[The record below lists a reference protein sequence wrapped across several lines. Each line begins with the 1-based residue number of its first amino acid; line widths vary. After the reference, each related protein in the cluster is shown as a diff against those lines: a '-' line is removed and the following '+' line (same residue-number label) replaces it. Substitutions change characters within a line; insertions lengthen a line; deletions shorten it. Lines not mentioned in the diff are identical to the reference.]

1 MSAKTFDAVSL
12 GIMWDRL
19 VSLVDEIVSTLVRT
33 SFSTIVNESYDLTCV
48 VLDAEGNSI
57 AQGTFSVPVFI
68 GSAPIT
74 LRHMLKRF
82 PPETLKPGD
91 VIFTND
97 PWQGTG
103 HLYDITMVRPVFR
116 KGRIVA
122 YTLSIT
128 HLPDIGGSGF
138 GSSAVEVYH
147 EGLRLPICKLY
158 EAGRL
163 NELIVEIIRTNVRVP
178 EQVMGDVMAN
188 VACNEVG
195 GRELLA
201 FMDEYGLD
209 DLGDL
214 SRAIRSQSEAAM
226 RGKIRELGEG
236 TYRNQIQVEGFDG
249 PCDYVVRIDVK
260 GDSVAYDFTGT
271 SGCVRAA
278 VNVPFCYTNA
288 MALHAIKSLLLPN
301 IPNNAGSIA
310 PISVF
315 APPGCILNAQP
326 PFATGGRHAM
336 GHFVTPLVYGALA
349 QALPH
354 QRAGRLRHDEPHHFP
369 GHAPRRSAIR
379 VPLLRGGW
387 LRRAS
392 RSRRLVHPAASL
404 QHGNGAGGGVGNAD
418 AHHHREQTPAAR
430 YRRPRTMA
438 RRPRPGGGAAQR
450 QRASRHHAGH
460 GQPHHVSGARDVR
473 RRRRGAQDVRGRR
486 QDGARQGSQR
496 AGARPAHAPSRGG
509 RRRLRRSQEA
519 RAGSHRRGR
528 GAGLCQRPGRA
539 RDLRLEWTMRR
550 CQTLRGLIPLLQSTF

>member
-1 MSAKTFDAVSL
+1 MSAKTYDAVSL

-48 VLDAEGNSI
+48 VLDAEANSI

-74 LRHMLKRF
+74 LRHMLKRY
-82 PPETLKPGD
+82 PAGTLKPGD
-91 VIFTND
+91 VIITND
-97 PWQGTG
+97 PWLGTG

-116 KGRIVA
+116 KGRVVA

-158 EAGRL
+158 EEGRL

-209 DLGDL
+209 DLADL
-214 SRAIRSQSEAAM
+214 SRAIRGQSEAAM

-249 PCDYVVRIDVK
+249 PCDYVVSIDVK

-288 MALHAIKSLLLPN
+288 MALHAIKSLLLPT

-315 APPGCILNAQP
+315 APPGCILNALH

-349 QALPH
+349 QALPDRV
-354 QRAGRLRHDEPHHFP
+354 QAGSGMMNLINFQGVRRDERPF
-369 GHAPRRSAIR
+369 ST
-379 VPLLRGGW
+379 LYF
-387 LRRAS
+387 
-392 RSRRLVHPAASL
+392 
-404 QHGNGAGGGVGNAD
+404 GAGGYGALRDLDGWCTLPHPSNMATVPVEVWETLTHTTIESKRLLPDTGGPGQWRGGLGQEVVLRNDTGHLITTLGMGN
-418 AHHHREQTPAAR
+418 
-430 YRRPRTMA
+430 RTMFPA
-438 RRPRPGGGAAQR
+438 CGMFGGG
-450 QRASRHHAGH
+450 
-460 GQPHHVSGARDVR
+460 
-473 RRRRGAQDVRGRR
+473 
-486 QDGARQGSQR
+486 DGALR
-496 AGARPAHAPSRGG
+496 AHAIDGTPIHAKGRNELAPGQRMCIVEAGG
-509 RRRLRRSQEA
+509 GGFGDPMA
-519 RAGSHRRGR
+519 RARAAVAEDVAQGYVGR
-528 GAGLCQRPGRA
+528 QAANEIYGWSG
-539 RDLRLEWTMRR
+539 
-550 CQTLRGLIPLLQSTF
+550 

>member
-1 MSAKTFDAVSL
+1 MISKTFDPVSL

-19 VSLVDEIVSTLVRT
+19 VSLVDEVVSTLVRT

-48 VLDAEGNSI
+48 LLDAEANAI

-74 LRHMLKRF
+74 LRHMLKRY
-82 PPETLKPGD
+82 PPQTLKPGD
-91 VIFTND
+91 VIVTND
-97 PWQGTG
+97 PWMGTG
-103 HLYDITMVRPVFR
+103 HLYDITMARPVFR

-128 HLPDIGGSGF
+128 HLPDVGGSGF

-163 NELIVEIIRTNVRVP
+163 NELLVEIIRTNVRVP

-209 DLGDL
+209 DLALL
-214 SRAIRSQSEAAM
+214 SRAIRGQSEAAM
-226 RGKIRELGEG
+226 RAKIRELGPG
-236 TYRNQIQVEGFDG
+236 TYRNRIEVEGFDG
-249 PCDYVVRIDVK
+249 PCTYVVRIDVE
-260 GDSVAYDFTGT
+260 DDRAACDFSGT
-271 SGCVRAA
+271 SGCVRAG

-288 MALHAIKSLLLPN
+288 MALHAIKSLLLPG

-315 APPGCILNAQP
+315 APPGCILNALP

-349 QALPH
+349 EAAPDRVQAGSGMMNLVTFQGVRRDERPFSTIYFAAGGYGALQGLDGWCTLPH
-354 QRAGRLRHDEPHHFP
+354 PSNMAAVPVEVWETLTHTTIESKRLLADSGGPGRW
-369 GHAPRRSAIR
+369 
-379 VPLLRGGW
+379 RGGLGQEVVIRNDTHHPVVTLGMGNRTLFPARGLFGGGDGA
-387 LRRAS
+387 LRTHAIDGKEVHAKGRNEIAPGQ
-392 RSRRLVHPAASL
+392 RMRLVE
-404 QHGNGAGGGVGNAD
+404 AGGGGFGDPRMRAPSAVAEDVAQGYVSAEM
-418 AHHHREQTPAAR
+418 ARAR
-430 YRRPRTMA
+430 YGFVP
-438 RRPRPGGGAAQR
+438 
-450 QRASRHHAGH
+450 
-460 GQPHHVSGARDVR
+460 
-473 RRRRGAQDVRGRR
+473 
-486 QDGARQGSQR
+486 
-496 AGARPAHAPSRGG
+496 
-509 RRRLRRSQEA
+509 
-519 RAGSHRRGR
+519 
-528 GAGLCQRPGRA
+528 
-539 RDLRLEWTMRR
+539 
-550 CQTLRGLIPLLQSTF
+550 

>member
-1 MSAKTFDAVSL
+1 MSTKSFDAVSL

-48 VLDAEGNSI
+48 VLDAEANSI

-74 LRHMLKRF
+74 LRHMLKRY
-82 PPETLKPGD
+82 PADTLKPGD
-91 VIFTND
+91 VIITND
-97 PWQGTG
+97 PWLGTG
-103 HLYDITMVRPVFR
+103 HLYDITMVRPIFR
-116 KGRIVA
+116 KGRVVA

-128 HLPDIGGSGF
+128 HLPDVGGSGF

-158 EAGRL
+158 EEGQL

-209 DLGDL
+209 ELTDL
-214 SRAIRSQSEAAM
+214 SRAIRGQSEAAM
-226 RGKIRELGEG
+226 RGKIRELGQG

-288 MALHAIKSLLLPN
+288 MALHAIKSLLLPT

-315 APPGCILNAQP
+315 APPGCILNALH

-349 QALPH
+349 QALPDRV
-354 QRAGRLRHDEPHHFP
+354 QAGSGMMNLINFQGMRRDERPFSTLYFAAGGYGALRDLDGWCTLPHPSNMATVPVEVWETLTHTTIESKRLLPDTGGP
-369 GHAPRRSAIR
+369 GQW
-379 VPLLRGGW
+379 RGGLGQEVI
-387 LRRAS
+387 LRNDTGHLITTLGMGNRTMFPA
-392 RSRRLVHPAASL
+392 RGLFGGGDGALRVHAIDGKPVHAKGRNELAPG
-404 QHGNGAGGGVGNAD
+404 QRMRIVEAGGGGFGDPKTRA
-418 AHHHREQTPAAR
+418 PAAI
-430 YRRPRTMA
+430 A
-438 RRPRPGGGAAQR
+438 EDVAQGYVSR
-450 QRASRHHAGH
+450 QA
-460 GQPHHVSGARDVR
+460 ARDIY
-473 RRRRGAQDVRGRR
+473 GW
-486 QDGARQGSQR
+486 
-496 AGARPAHAPSRGG
+496 SR
-509 RRRLRRSQEA
+509 
-519 RAGSHRRGR
+519 
-528 GAGLCQRPGRA
+528 
-539 RDLRLEWTMRR
+539 
-550 CQTLRGLIPLLQSTF
+550 

>member
-1 MSAKTFDAVSL
+1 MSGQTFDAVSL

-19 VSLVDEIVSTLVRT
+19 VSIVDEIVSTLVRT

-48 VLDAEGNSI
+48 VLDAEANSI

-74 LRHMLKRF
+74 LRHMLKRY
-82 PPETLKPGD
+82 PAETLKPGD
-91 VIFTND
+91 VIITND
-97 PWQGTG
+97 PWLGTG

-116 KGRIVA
+116 QNRIVA

-158 EAGRL
+158 EQGRL
-163 NELIVEIIRTNVRVP
+163 NEMIVEIIRTNVRVP
-178 EQVMGDVMAN
+178 EQVMGDIMAN

-201 FMDEYGLD
+201 FMDEYDLD
-209 DLGDL
+209 DLSAL
-214 SRAIRSQSEAAM
+214 SRAIRWQSETAM
-226 RGKIRELGEG
+226 RGKIRELGQG
-236 TYRNQIQVEGFDG
+236 FYHNHIQVEGFDG
-249 PCDYVVRIDVK
+249 PCDYVVKINVE
-260 GDSVAYDFTGT
+260 GDSVAFDFSGT

-315 APPGCILNAQP
+315 APLGCILNAQP

-349 QALPH
+349 QVLPDKVQAGSGMMNLITVQGVRRDERPFSTLYFAAGGYGALDGLDGWCTLPH
-354 QRAGRLRHDEPHHFP
+354 PSNMAAVPVEVWETLTHTTIESKRLLPDTGGAGRW
-369 GHAPRRSAIR
+369 
-379 VPLLRGGW
+379 RGGLGQEVI
-387 LRRAS
+387 LRNDTGH
-392 RSRRLVHPAASL
+392 LVTTLGMGNRTIFPARGLFGGGDGAL
-404 QHGNGAGGGVGNAD
+404 RMHAVDDQPVHAKGRNELAPGQRMRIVEAGGGGFGDPKARARSAVGEDVA
-418 AHHHREQTPAAR
+418 QGFIS
-430 YRRPRTMA
+430 RR
-438 RRPRPGGGAAQR
+438 AAQDTY
-450 QRASRHHAGH
+450 G
-460 GQPHHVSGARDVR
+460 
-473 RRRRGAQDVRGRR
+473 
-486 QDGARQGSQR
+486 
-496 AGARPAHAPSRGG
+496 
-509 RRRLRRSQEA
+509 
-519 RAGSHRRGR
+519 
-528 GAGLCQRPGRA
+528 
-539 RDLRLEWTMRR
+539 WT
-550 CQTLRGLIPLLQSTF
+550 G

>member
-1 MSAKTFDAVSL
+1 MSQLTFDAVSL

-19 VSLVDEIVSTLVRT
+19 VSIVDEIVSTLVRT

-48 VLDAEGNSI
+48 VLDEQANSI

-74 LRHMLKRF
+74 LRHMLKRY
-82 PPETLKPGD
+82 PPDTLKPGD
-91 VIFTND
+91 VIMTND

-116 KGRIVA
+116 NGRIVA

-147 EGLRLPICKLY
+147 EGIRIPICKLY
-158 EAGRL
+158 EEGRL
-163 NELIVEIIRTNVRVP
+163 NELLLDIIRTNVRVP
-178 EQVMGDVMAN
+178 EQVIGDVMAN

-214 SRAIRSQSEAAM
+214 SRTIRGQSEAAM
-226 RGKIRELGEG
+226 RAKIRELGDG
-236 TYRNQIQVEGFDG
+236 TWENRMQVEGFDG
-249 PCDYVVRIDVK
+249 PCDYAVRIDVK

-349 QALPH
+349 KALPERV
-354 QRAGRLRHDEPHHFP
+354 QAGSGMMNLITFQGMRRDGRPFSTLYFAAGGYGALENLDGQCTLPHPSNMAVVPVEVWETLTHTTIESKRLVPDSGGP
-369 GHAPRRSAIR
+369 GRW
-379 VPLLRGGW
+379 RGGLGQEVV
-387 LRRAS
+387 LRNDTGHTVTTLGMGNRTMFPARGMFS
-392 RSRRLVHPAASL
+392 GGDGALRVHFIDGKPVHAKGRNELAPG
-404 QHGNGAGGGVGNAD
+404 QRMRIVEAGGGGYGD
-418 AHHHREQTPAAR
+418 P
-430 YRRPRTMA
+430 
-438 RRPRPGGGAAQR
+438 R
-450 QRASRHHAGH
+450 QRAPTAIAEDVAQGY
-460 GQPHHVSGARDVR
+460 VSAE
-473 RRRRGAQDVRGRR
+473 A
-486 QDGARQGSQR
+486 
-496 AGARPAHAPSRGG
+496 
-509 RRRLRRSQEA
+509 A
-519 RAGSHRRGR
+519 RAIYGWQG
-528 GAGLCQRPGRA
+528 
-539 RDLRLEWTMRR
+539 
-550 CQTLRGLIPLLQSTF
+550 

>member
-1 MSAKTFDAVSL
+1 MRTPSTGQVFDAVSL

-19 VSLVDEIVSTLVRT
+19 VSIVDEIVSTLVRT

-48 VLDAEGNSI
+48 VLDAEANSI

-82 PPETLKPGD
+82 PPDTLAAGD
-91 VIFTND
+91 VIITND
-97 PWQGTG
+97 PWLGTG

-128 HLPDIGGSGF
+128 HLPDVGGSGF
-138 GSSAVEVYH
+138 GSSAVDVYH

-195 GRELLA
+195 GREVLA
-201 FMDEYGLD
+201 FMDEYRLD
-209 DLGDL
+209 DLTDL
-214 SRAIRSQSEAAM
+214 SRAIRGQSEAAM
-226 RGKIRELGEG
+226 RAKIRELGEG
-236 TYRNQIQVEGFDG
+236 TYRNRMQVEGFDG
-249 PCDYVVRIDVK
+249 PCDYAVRIDVA

-288 MALHAIKSLLLPN
+288 MALHATKSLLLPD
-301 IPNNAGSIA
+301 IPNNAGSTA

-315 APPGCILNAQP
+315 APPGSILNAEP
-326 PFATGGRHAM
+326 PYATGGRHAM

-349 QALPH
+349 KAMPDRVQAGSGMMNLINFQGRRRDGRPFSTLYFAAGGYGALKGLDGWCTLPH
-354 QRAGRLRHDEPHHFP
+354 PSNMATVPVEVWETLTHTAIESKRLLPDTGGP
-369 GHAPRRSAIR
+369 GQW
-379 VPLLRGGW
+379 RGG
-387 LRRAS
+387 LGQEVVVRNDTG
-392 RSRRLVHPAASL
+392 HPVTTLGMGNRTLYPARGL
-404 QHGNGAGGGVGNAD
+404 FGGGNGALREHAIDGVRVHAKAVNELAPGQRMRIVEAGGGGFGDPTARAPEAVAEDVAQGYISG
-418 AHHHREQTPAAR
+418 RAAR
-430 YRRPRTMA
+430 EIY
-438 RRPRPGGGAAQR
+438 
-450 QRASRHHAGH
+450 
-460 GQPHHVSGARDVR
+460 
-473 RRRRGAQDVRGRR
+473 GR
-486 QDGARQGSQR
+486 S
-496 AGARPAHAPSRGG
+496 S
-509 RRRLRRSQEA
+509 
-519 RAGSHRRGR
+519 
-528 GAGLCQRPGRA
+528 
-539 RDLRLEWTMRR
+539 
-550 CQTLRGLIPLLQSTF
+550 

>member
-1 MSAKTFDAVSL
+1 MSDKTFDAVSL

-48 VLDAEGNSI
+48 VLDAEANSI

-91 VIFTND
+91 VIITND
-97 PWQGTG
+97 PWMGTG

-128 HLPDIGGSGF
+128 HLPDVGGSGF

-158 EAGRL
+158 EEGRL
-163 NELIVEIIRTNVRVP
+163 NELIVEIVRTNVRVP

-209 DLGDL
+209 DLTAL
-214 SRAIRSQSEAAM
+214 SRAIRGQSETAM
-226 RGKIRELGEG
+226 RAKIRELGQG

-271 SGCVRAA
+271 SGCVRAG

-349 QALPH
+349 EAAPDRVQAGSGMMNLVTFQGVRRDERPFSTIYFAAGGYGALDGLDGWCTLPH
-354 QRAGRLRHDEPHHFP
+354 PSNMAVVPVEVWETLTHTTIESKRLIPDSGGPGRWRGGLGQEVVIRNDTGHPVVTLGMGNRTTFPARGLFGGSDGALREHAIDGKVVHAKGRNEIAPGQRMRIIEAGGAGFGDPKTRTP
-369 GHAPRRSAIR
+369 SAIAED
-379 VPLLRGGW
+379 VAQGDVS
-387 LRRAS
+387 A
-392 RSRRLVHPAASL
+392 
-404 QHGNGAGGGVGNAD
+404 
-418 AHHHREQTPAAR
+418 E
-430 YRRPRTMA
+430 MA
-438 RRPRPGGGAAQR
+438 RAKY
-450 QRASRHHAGH
+450 
-460 GQPHHVSGARDVR
+460 
-473 RRRRGAQDVRGRR
+473 
-486 QDGARQGSQR
+486 GS
-496 AGARPAHAPSRGG
+496 A
-509 RRRLRRSQEA
+509 
-519 RAGSHRRGR
+519 
-528 GAGLCQRPGRA
+528 
-539 RDLRLEWTMRR
+539 
-550 CQTLRGLIPLLQSTF
+550 

>member
-1 MSAKTFDAVSL
+1 MSGHTFDAVSL

-19 VSLVDEIVSTLVRT
+19 VSIVDEIVSTLVRT

-48 VLDAEGNSI
+48 VLDAEANSI

-74 LRHMLKRF
+74 LRHMLKRY
-82 PPETLKPGD
+82 PAETLKPGD
-91 VIFTND
+91 VIITND
-97 PWQGTG
+97 PWLGTG

-116 KGRIVA
+116 KSRIVA

-147 EGLRLPICKLY
+147 EGLRLPISKLY
-158 EAGRL
+158 EQGRL
-163 NELIVEIIRTNVRVP
+163 NEMIVEIIRTNVRVP
-178 EQVMGDVMAN
+178 EQVMGDIMAN

-209 DLGDL
+209 DLNDL
-214 SRAIRSQSEAAM
+214 SRAIRWQSEAAM
-226 RGKIRELGEG
+226 RGKIRELGQG
-236 TYRNQIQVEGFDG
+236 DYHNHIQVEGFDG
-249 PCDYVVRIDVK
+249 PCDYVVKIEVR
-260 GDSVAYDFTGT
+260 GDSVAYDFSGT

-349 QALPH
+349 QVLPDRVQAGSGMMNLITFQGVRRDERPFSTLYFAAGGYGALHSLDGWCTLPH
-354 QRAGRLRHDEPHHFP
+354 PSNMAAVPVEVWETLTHTTVESKRLLPDTGGAGQW
-369 GHAPRRSAIR
+369 
-379 VPLLRGGW
+379 RGGLGQEVI
-387 LRRAS
+387 LRNDTGHLITTLGMGNRTMFPARGMFGGGDGS
-392 RSRRLVHPAASL
+392 LRLHAIDGKPIHAKGCHDLAPGQRMRIVE
-404 QHGNGAGGGVGNAD
+404 AGGGGFGDPKAR
-418 AHHHREQTPAAR
+418 APAAIAEDVGQG
-430 YRRPRTMA
+430 YVSTAAA
-438 RRPRPGGGAAQR
+438 REIYGW
-450 QRASRHHAGH
+450 RA
-460 GQPHHVSGARDVR
+460 
-473 RRRRGAQDVRGRR
+473 
-486 QDGARQGSQR
+486 
-496 AGARPAHAPSRGG
+496 
-509 RRRLRRSQEA
+509 
-519 RAGSHRRGR
+519 
-528 GAGLCQRPGRA
+528 
-539 RDLRLEWTMRR
+539 
-550 CQTLRGLIPLLQSTF
+550 

>member
-1 MSAKTFDAVSL
+1 MRAMSTKSFDAVSL
-12 GIMWDRL
+12 SIMWDRL

-48 VLDAEGNSI
+48 VLDAEANSI

-74 LRHMLKRF
+74 LRHMLKRY
-82 PPETLKPGD
+82 PADTLKPGD
-91 VIFTND
+91 VIITND
-97 PWQGTG
+97 PWLGTG
-103 HLYDITMVRPVFR
+103 HLYDITMVRPIFR
-116 KGRIVA
+116 KGRVVA

-128 HLPDIGGSGF
+128 HLPDVGGSGF

-158 EAGRL
+158 EEGRL

-209 DLGDL
+209 ELTDL
-214 SRAIRSQSEAAM
+214 SRAIRGQSEAAM
-226 RGKIRELGEG
+226 RGKIRELGQG

-288 MALHAIKSLLLPN
+288 MALHAIKSLLLPT

-315 APPGCILNAQP
+315 APPGCILNALH

-349 QALPH
+349 QALPDRV
-354 QRAGRLRHDEPHHFP
+354 QAGSGMMNLINFQGMRRDERPFSTLYFAAGGYGALRNLDGWCTLPHPSNMATVPVEVWETLTHTTIESKRLLPDTGGP
-369 GHAPRRSAIR
+369 GQW
-379 VPLLRGGW
+379 RGGLGQEVI
-387 LRRAS
+387 LRNDTGHLITTLGMGNRTIFPA
-392 RSRRLVHPAASL
+392 RGLFGGGDGALRVHAIDGKPVHAKGRNELAPG
-404 QHGNGAGGGVGNAD
+404 QRMRIVEAGGGGFGDPKTRA
-418 AHHHREQTPAAR
+418 PAAI
-430 YRRPRTMA
+430 A
-438 RRPRPGGGAAQR
+438 EDVAQGYVSR
-450 QRASRHHAGH
+450 QA
-460 GQPHHVSGARDVR
+460 ARDIY
-473 RRRRGAQDVRGRR
+473 GW
-486 QDGARQGSQR
+486 
-496 AGARPAHAPSRGG
+496 SR
-509 RRRLRRSQEA
+509 
-519 RAGSHRRGR
+519 
-528 GAGLCQRPGRA
+528 
-539 RDLRLEWTMRR
+539 
-550 CQTLRGLIPLLQSTF
+550 

>member
-1 MSAKTFDAVSL
+1 MSDKTFDPVSL

-48 VLDAEGNSI
+48 VLDTEANSI

-74 LRHMLKRF
+74 LRHMLKRY

-91 VIFTND
+91 VIITND
-97 PWQGTG
+97 PWMGTG

-128 HLPDIGGSGF
+128 HLPDVGGSGF

-158 EAGRL
+158 EEGRL
-163 NELIVEIIRTNVRVP
+163 NELIVEIIRSNVRVP

-209 DLGDL
+209 DLTDL
-214 SRAIRSQSEAAM
+214 SRAIRGQSETAM
-226 RGKIRELGEG
+226 RAKIRELGQG
-236 TYRNQIQVEGFDG
+236 TYRNSIQVEGFDG
-249 PCDYVVRIDVK
+249 PCDYVVRIDVQ

-315 APPGCILNAQP
+315 APPGCILNALH

-349 QALPH
+349 QALPDRV
-354 QRAGRLRHDEPHHFP
+354 QAGSGMMNLINFQGVRRDERPF
-369 GHAPRRSAIR
+369 ST
-379 VPLLRGGW
+379 LYF
-387 LRRAS
+387 
-392 RSRRLVHPAASL
+392 
-404 QHGNGAGGGVGNAD
+404 GAGGYGALQHLDGWCTLPHPSNMATVPVEVWETLTHTTIESKRLLPDTGGPGQWRGGLGQEVVLRNDTGHLITTLGMGN
-418 AHHHREQTPAAR
+418 
-430 YRRPRTMA
+430 RTMFPA
-438 RRPRPGGGAAQR
+438 RGLFGAGDGALRMHAIDGKTVHAKGRNELAPGQRMRIVEAGGG
-450 QRASRHHAGH
+450 GF
-460 GQPHHVSGARDVR
+460 GDPKAR
-473 RRRRGAQDVRGRR
+473 
-486 QDGARQGSQR
+486 
-496 AGARPAHAPSRGG
+496 APSAIAEDVAQGYV
-509 RRRLRRSQEA
+509 SANMA
-519 RAGSHRRGR
+519 REKYGS
-528 GAGLCQRPGRA
+528 A
-539 RDLRLEWTMRR
+539 
-550 CQTLRGLIPLLQSTF
+550 